1 MAGRHSWQGREVAG
15 RAVVTVASRVMNV
28 SGVEVKGAG
37 LIRSGIIIDGVP
49 RAERIVYADEKSHAE
64 ISFPVELPDDGRDYN
79 IYSAV
84 IVNFD
89 DGTQIVAF
97 RVNSMLNPF
106 VIYEGGPLP
115 VYSSTT
121 GGQSMVVDFY
131 RGMLTG
137 LKGRLEFFAGYAP
150 ADEAPDISLIY
161 TKDPYVI
168 EIK

>member
-84 IVNFD
+84 VVTFD

-115 VYSSTT
+115 AYSSTA